1 MSYLNSVLS
10 QETRQAYLDFDV
22 KKAEEQVKS
31 LEAFKM
37 QLESN
42 TKSTVLTKLAMESLA
57 VTLGIEM
64 EGNLVDNIDR
74 KIKQLI
80 HSINIAK
87 TM

>member
-42 TKSTVLTKLAMESLA
+42 TKSTVLTKLAIESSSVA
-57 VTLGIEM
+57 LGIEM

-74 KIKQLI
+74 EIKQLT